1 MLNKLMNSNQ
11 TFQRKRSKTPLDEGD
26 EPPPM
31 TYISV
36 TRPVITLDQVKN
48 KVDEIK
54 EGRRH
59 SGTDNSDAKKVEL
72 SFVDETLWQAAERT
86 VTPMWE
92 IATTTTSTASTA
104 DDGVAQK
111 KSSVTTLKAPNAN
124 EFLNHDKVSGK
135 SSTFRHYE
143 QTCNNIFKIWYPR

>member
-1 MLNKLMNSNQ
+1 
-11 TFQRKRSKTPLDEGD
+11 
-26 EPPPM
+26 M

-59 SGTDNSDAKKVEL
+59 SVTDNSDAKKVEL

-92 IATTTTSTASTA
+92 IATTTTSTTTSGGA

-111 KSSVTTLKAPNAN
+111 KPSVTLKAPNAN
-124 EFLNHDKVSGK
+124 EFLNHDKVSGRP
-135 SSTFRHYE
+135 TG
-143 QTCNNIFKIWYPR
+143 